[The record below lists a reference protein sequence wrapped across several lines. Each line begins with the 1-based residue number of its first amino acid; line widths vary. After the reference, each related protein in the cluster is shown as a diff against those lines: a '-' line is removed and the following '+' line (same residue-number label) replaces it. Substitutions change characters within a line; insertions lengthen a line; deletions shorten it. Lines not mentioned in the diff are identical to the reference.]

1 MSTPAMDGR
10 WPMPGGSSLPEKP
23 SDNVGEDESICRL
36 KKRVKHLVD
45 ELYTIHE
52 LFKAYEALYN
62 KQASD
67 VDVLNMAPGFFQLT
81 IYSFIHWFAMM
92 LSRMYDNDT
101 NSNSLSNLINS
112 ISSNPHFI
120 SMGNQNVQETL
131 DSCRILL
138 SNDAE
143 KAKQLKTLRDKVLA
157 HNDLKRIN
165 HDMWEEIG
173 LTIGDYRG
181 MVTNAHD
188 ILCRIGNLLALPTP
202 ILGMRVENDIDY
214 LISNLRSALNR
225 KLEGLELDITQ

>member
-10 WPMPGGSSLPEKP
+10 WPMPGGSSLPAKP
-23 SDNVGEDESICRL
+23 SDNVREDESIGRL
-36 KKRVKHLVD
+36 KKRVNHLIN

-52 LFKAYEALYN
+52 LFNAFEAIYN
-62 KQASD
+62 KQVSD
-67 VDVLNMAPGFFQLT
+67 VDVLNMAPGFFQSTL
-81 IYSFIHWFAMM
+81 YSFIHLFAMM
-92 LSRMYDNDT
+92 LSRMYDIGT
-101 NSNSLSNLINS
+101 NSNSLNNLINS
-112 ISSNPHFI
+112 ISSNPRFI

-138 SNDAE
+138 SNDAK
-143 KAKQLKTLRDKVLA
+143 KAKQLKTLRDKALA

-165 HDMWEEIG
+165 HDMWREIG

-202 ILGMRVENDIDY
+202 TLGVHVEDDIDY

-225 KLEGLELDITQ
+225 ELEGLELDISQ